1 MYFSFIT
8 LFIFPWERNLNVPSH
23 PESSMKWKEL
33 CKMSCTEPSDFIY
46 NMIRELRLVLYLSLI
61 PPQHVAAIKGVT
73 YQLPHRWIYRKESW
87 QGPWQ
92 TMTVTGNGDQAPLT
106 AGEPSSLCQHIAH
119 RAEVIFPFYDLLYLA
134 SVLALET
141 VSILGISCI
150 FPDCHFPLPC
160 ALLNILQYI
169 ITSFDFSSFLWQWCG
184 AVWTQSHF
192 LSQTQSV

>member
-1 MYFSFIT
+1 
-8 LFIFPWERNLNVPSH
+8 
-23 PESSMKWKEL
+23 
-33 CKMSCTEPSDFIY
+33 MSCTEPSDFIH

-61 PPQHVAAIKGVT
+61 PPQHVAAIKGLLT
-73 YQLPHRWIYRKESW
+73 SFHTDEYTERSRKESW

-92 TMTVTGNGDQAPLT
+92 MMTVTGNGDPAPLT
-106 AGEPSSLCQHIAH
+106 AGEPSPPCQHIAH
-119 RAEVIFPFYDLLYLA
+119 GAEVIFPFYDLLYLA